1 MASLPLVLTMG
12 KIGTIG
18 LGGREVGKLEK
29 KVAIV
34 TGSGRGIG
42 REIALKLAAEGAHVV
57 VNDLDDGPATE
68 VAMEINGGA
77 GPEALP
83 FPGDVTE
90 TDFGDRIVQA
100 TLDKF
105 GRLDIVVNNA
115 GYIWNTSILNHTDEQ
130 WDAMMEV
137 HATAPFRLLRA
148 AGKYFRAE
156 AKKAQEKGETP
167 PCRKVVN
174 ISSVAGV
181 YGGATQSSYSA
192 GKAAVIGLTKALC
205 KEWGPYNV
213 TVNAVAFGYIQTRLT
228 QTWDGEKKS
237 IDVKGRKHGVGFPEE
252 AVDHLVQMTPLRRA
266 GRPEDAAGAVLLF
279 CLPESDF
286 VSGEVL
292 VASGG
297 LTW

>member
-1 MASLPLVLTMG
+1 MA
-12 KIGTIG
+12 
-18 LGGREVGKLEK
+18 KLDG

-42 REIALKLAAEGAHVV
+42 REIALKLAHEGAHVV
-57 VNDLDDGPATE
+57 VNDLDQEPAAE
-68 VAMEINGGA
+68 VAAQINGGE
-77 GPEALP
+77 GPKALA

-90 TDFGDRIVQA
+90 ADFGDRIVKA
-100 TLDKF
+100 ALDEF
-105 GRLDIVVNNA
+105 GQLDIVVNNA

-130 WDAMMEV
+130 WQAMMDV
-137 HATAPFRLLRA
+137 HATAPFRILRA
-148 AGKYFRAE
+148 AGAYFRAE

-228 QTWDGEKKS
+228 ETWDGEKKS
-237 IDVKGRKHGVGFPEE
+237 IEVKGKKYGVGFPEE
-252 AVDHLVQMTPLRRA
+252 LVEHITQMTPLRRA
-266 GRPEDAAGAVLLF
+266 GRPEDAAGAVLLL

-286 VSGEVL
+286 VTGEVL

-297 LTW
+297 MTW

>member
-1 MASLPLVLTMG
+1 MG
-12 KIGTIG
+12 KLNG
-18 LGGREVGKLEK
+18 

-42 REIALKLAAEGAHVV
+42 RAIALKLADEGAHVV
-57 VNDLDDGPATE
+57 INDLDAAPTDDV
-68 VAMEINGGA
+68 VAEITGA
-77 GPEALP
+77 EGSDALG
-83 FPGDVTE
+83 FQGDVTD
-90 TDFGDRIVQA
+90 TDFGDRIVEA
-100 TLDKF
+100 TLEKF

-115 GYIWNTSILNHTDEQ
+115 GYIWNTSIINHTDEQ
-130 WDAMMEV
+130 WDAMMDV
-137 HATAPFRLLRA
+137 HAKAPFRLLRA
-148 AGKYFRAE
+148 AGVYFRAE
-156 AKKAQEKGETP
+156 AKKAQAAGETP

-181 YGGATQSSYSA
+181 FGGATQSSYSA

-213 TVNAVAFGYIQTRLT
+213 TVNAVAFGLIQTRLT
-228 QTWDGEKKS
+228 QTWRDGSKKS
-237 IDVKGRKHGVGFPEE
+237 IDVKGRQHKVGFPEE
-252 AVDHLVQMTPLRRA
+252 SLDHIIKMTPLQRP

-286 VSGEVL
+286 VTGEVL

>member
-1 MASLPLVLTMG
+1 M
-12 KIGTIG
+12 
-18 LGGREVGKLEK
+18 GKLEK

-68 VAMEINGGA
+68 VAMEINGGV

-100 TLDKF
+100 ALDKF

-130 WDAMMEV
+130 WDAMMAV
-137 HATAPFRLLRA
+137 HATAPFRVLRA

-156 AKKAQEKGETP
+156 AKKAQENGETP

-286 VSGEVL
+286 VTGEVL

>member
-1 MASLPLVLTMG
+1 MG
-12 KIGTIG
+12 KLNG
-18 LGGREVGKLEK
+18 

-34 TGSGRGIG
+34 TGAGRGIG

-57 VNDLDDGPATE
+57 VNDLDEGPAQD
-68 VAMEINGGA
+68 VALEINDNQ

-90 TDFGDRIVQA
+90 ADFGDRIVKA
-100 TLDKF
+100 ALDTF

-115 GYIWNTSILNHTDEQ
+115 GYVWNTSILNHTDEQ
-130 WDAMMEV
+130 WEAMMAV
-137 HATAPFRLLRA
+137 HATAPFRILRA
-148 AGKYFRAE
+148 AGAYFRTE
-156 AKKAQEKGETP
+156 AKKAQAAGETP
-167 PCRKVVN
+167 ICRKVVN

-192 GKAAVIGLTKALC
+192 GKAAIIGLTKALC

-213 TVNAVAFGYIQTRLT
+213 TVNAVAFGLIQTRLT

-237 IDVKGRKHGVGFPEE
+237 IEVKGKKYGVGFPEE
-252 AVDHLVQMTPLRRA
+252 AAEHIVQMTPLRRA
-266 GRPEDAAGAVLLF
+266 GQPEDAAGAVLLF
-279 CLPESDF
+279 CFPESDF
-286 VSGEVL
+286 ISGEVL

>member
-1 MASLPLVLTMG
+1 MG
-12 KIGTIG
+12 K
-18 LGGREVGKLEK
+18 LQK

-68 VAMEINGGA
+68 VTIEINGGA

-130 WDAMMEV
+130 WDAMMAV

-156 AKKAQEKGETP
+156 AKKAQEKDETP

-228 QTWDGEKKS
+228 QTWEGEKKS

-286 VSGEVL
+286 VTGEVL